1 MWVVPACEKLSGY
14 YVVLSQQVVLL
25 GGWLVAQEPTP
36 MSLCKSKS
44 LHFQVANDKK
54 QCILAGS

>member
-1 MWVVPACEKLSGY
+1 MWVVSACEKLSGY
-14 YVVLSQQVVLL
+14 YGVLSQQVVLL

-54 QCILAGS
+54 